1 MNQHQIEIR
10 IYYEDT
16 DMSGI
21 VYHAN
26 YLKFFERGRTEAFRQ
41 TGLGH
46 ADLLEMT
53 PPLAFAARRLTVEY
67 LRPARIDDLLTVTSV
82 VTEARGARMVFSQE
96 IHNGDALLATAEVL
110 IACITL
116 EGRPARLPQQV
127 VDYHHAQISRN
138 GD

>member
-1 MNQHQIEIR
+1 
-10 IYYEDT
+10 
-16 DMSGI
+16 MSGI

-53 PPLAFAARRLTVEY
+53 PPLAFAARRISVEY
-67 LRPARIDDLLTVTSV
+67 IKPARIDDLLTVTST
-82 VTEARGARMVFSQE
+82 VTEARGARMVFRQE
-96 IHNGDALLATAEVL
+96 IHKGDDLLATADVL

-116 EGRPARLPQQV
+116 EGRPARLPGQV
-127 VDYHHAQISRN
+127 IDYYEAQFAGG